1 MQQRGHQ
8 SGGVHAQLGQNVGNG
23 QRVGDVGITGLPQ
36 LAGMPLVSDLV
47 GSLQDRQ
54 VGLGIDLP
62 VHRHQRL
69 EHRIGG
75 AALGGH
81 PPGQSGPHPTRR
93 ADAGLKSLDRRLGRL
108 ESGLESR
115 RSLRGRCNRLRR
127 ELVLG
132 HVRHLRPRGY
142 PSQAAQAVHRQR
154 CERRATAQPRKFHH
168 YGRPGHVGATAL
180 KQASRR
186 ADGAAGC

>member
-1 MQQRGHQ
+1 MVLRWA
-8 SGGVHAQLGQNVGNG
+8 VIRRAN
-23 QRVGDVGITGLPQ
+23 R
-36 LAGMPLVSDLV
+36 A
-47 GSLQDRQ
+47 R
-54 VGLGIDLP
+54 
-62 VHRHQRL
+62 
-69 EHRIGG
+69 
-75 AALGGH
+75 
-81 PPGQSGPHPTRR
+81 TRR
-93 ADAGLKSLDRRLGRL
+93 DALMLVLRVSTGDSGVS
-108 ESGLESR
+108 SGLESR